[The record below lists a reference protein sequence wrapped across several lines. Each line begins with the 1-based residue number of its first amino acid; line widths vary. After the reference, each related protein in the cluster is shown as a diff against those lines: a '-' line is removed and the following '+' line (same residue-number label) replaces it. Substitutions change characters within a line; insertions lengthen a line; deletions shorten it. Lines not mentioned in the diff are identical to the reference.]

1 MFKTLTNAMLALVV
15 IGANSA
21 FAGSSLRSAGVL
33 KFEEYA
39 KDFGAVNRGEILRH
53 EFKFRNDGT
62 GPILIQGV
70 HSSCGCTAA
79 ETDVGK
85 TYQPGDGGVIKV
97 SFDTSDFIGD
107 VAKSVMVITNE
118 TGVVA
123 KTLTLKA
130 AVNAEIAVNPPMI
143 NFGQMPAGQTK
154 ELVAEIRKSSTVP
167 DLRVTVE
174 KYDPK
179 FLDVS
184 VVEQGDRWQVKAAM
198 KPGLTSGFYKDD
210 VILRST
216 AKYQQSIKIPVR
228 ANLIGAVVAA
238 PAYIEFGALSKQAV
252 SRRTIKLKS
261 KSDIAIK
268 NSSIELKVNGQKRG
282 SGSDMP
288 IAVRVVSESGDEQTI
303 EVEMT
308 NKSNDSG
315 SVHGKITFAVE
326 DPYQK
331 EVSID
336 FYGYML

>member
-1 MFKTLTNAMLALVV
+1 MLQIFAKAIL
-15 IGANSA
+15 IFGLLCADHAWAGA
-21 FAGSSLRSAGVL
+21 SLRSAGVL

-39 KDFGAVNRGEILRH
+39 KDFGEVNRGEILKH

-79 ETDVGK
+79 EVDVGK
-85 TYQPGDGGVIKV
+85 TYQPGDGGVVKV
-97 SFDTSDFIGD
+97 SFDTADFMGD

-130 AVNAEIAVNPPMI
+130 AVRTEVALNPPLL
-143 NFGQMPAGQTK
+143 NFGQIPAGQTK
-154 ELVAEIRKSSTVP
+154 EMVAEIRKSPSVP
-167 DLRVTVE
+167 DLRVSIE
-174 KYDPK
+174 KYDSK
-179 FLDVS
+179 ILDINVF
-184 VVEQGDRWQVKAAM
+184 EQDEKWLVKASL
-198 KPGLTSGFYKDD
+198 KPGLVSGFYKDD
-210 VILRST
+210 VVLRTT
-216 AKYQQSIKIPVR
+216 AKYQQTIKVPVR
-228 ANLIGAVVAA
+228 ANLTGAIVAA
-238 PAYIEFGALSKQAV
+238 PAYLEFGALSKQAV

-261 KSDIAIK
+261 RSEIAVK
-268 NSSIELKVNGQKRG
+268 NSSIELKVNGQKRNA
-282 SGSDMP
+282 GSDVP
-288 IAVRVVSESGDEQTI
+288 IALKVVSESGVEQVI

-315 SVHGKITFAVE
+315 SVHGKITFAVD

-331 EVSID
+331 EVSVD